1 MTIIDVAAQAMML
14 GGLYALFASG
24 LALVFGVMRMVNLAH
39 GDFIVMAGFLALSVI
54 AVVPMHPF
62 TTLIFVVPVMMVLG
76 YALQHFVLNR
86 VIAADPMA
94 PLLVTFGLS
103 ILLQNG
109 LLQIFSGDT
118 RKLQAGSIET
128 ASFSLGGTAIGL
140 YPVLVFLVAVA
151 VIAGLQWLFYRTRI
165 GFVLRATSDDP
176 RTVRLM
182 GVDNRHVY
190 ALASAL
196 AFAVIALAG
205 VLMAV
210 RTNFDPML
218 GPARLLIAFEVV
230 IIGGL
235 GSFWGALAGGVV
247 LGLAQTIGARID
259 PGIQMLVGHVV
270 FLIVLLIRPNGL
282 FPKVNH

>member
-39 GDFIVMAGFLALSVI
+39 GDFIVMVGFLALSVI

-76 YALQHFVLNR
+76 YALQRFVLNR
-86 VIAADPMA
+86 VIAAGPMA

>member
-39 GDFIVMAGFLALSVI
+39 GDFIVVAGFLALSVI

-62 TTLIFVVPVMMVLG
+62 TTLVFVVPVMMVLG
-76 YALQHFVLNR
+76 YALQRFVLNR

-140 YPVLVFLVAVA
+140 YPVLVFVVAVA

-182 GVDNRHVY
+182 GVDNRHIY

-235 GSFWGALAGGVV
+235 GSFWGALAGGIV

>member
-1 MTIIDVAAQAMML
+1 MIVIDVAVQAMML

-39 GDFIVMAGFLALSVI
+39 GDFIVVAGFLAFTVI
-54 AVVPMHPF
+54 GVVPMNPF
-62 TTLIFVVPVMMVLG
+62 VTLVVVVPIMMAMG
-76 YALQHFVLNR
+76 YALQRFVLNR
-86 VIAADPMA
+86 VISSDPMA

-128 ASFSLGGTAIGL
+128 ASFSLGGTTIGI

-182 GVDNRHVY
+182 GVDNRHIY
-190 ALASAL
+190 AKASAL

-259 PGIQMLVGHVV
+259 PGIQMLVGHIV

-282 FPKVNH
+282 FPKVSH